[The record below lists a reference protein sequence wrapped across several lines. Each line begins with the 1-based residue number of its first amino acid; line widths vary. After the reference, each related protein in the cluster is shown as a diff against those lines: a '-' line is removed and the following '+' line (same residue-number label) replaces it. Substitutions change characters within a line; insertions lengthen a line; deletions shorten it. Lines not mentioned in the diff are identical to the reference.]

1 MAAMDAQ
8 YVCGMFQRLSVALLL
23 LPLMGCVKDRQ
34 FEPVAPLPGGIV
46 IAPGVLKV
54 NEFVATGS
62 QNVNEFGT
70 AEDWFEIYNPNNA
83 ALLLE
88 AGKWFVTDAGPGNPT
103 KYELPEVSIP
113 ARGFLVIW
121 CDGLN
126 TVETQIHTNFALSAA
141 GEHLLIHYKS
151 GSTEFTVDDYQYGQ
165 QSVPGA
171 SMGRYPDGEDNWIL
185 FTTPTPGEPNQ

>member
-1 MAAMDAQ
+1 
-8 YVCGMFQRLSVALLL
+8 MFQRLSVVLLV
-23 LPLMGCVKDRQ
+23 LPLLGCVKDRQ
-34 FEPVAPLPGGIV
+34 FGPEAPLPGGIV
-46 IAPGVLKV
+46 LAPGVLRV
-54 NEFVATGS
+54 NEFVTTGS

-103 KYELPEVSIP
+103 KYELPELTIP

-126 TVETQIHTNFALSAA
+126 TVETQVHTNFALSAA
-141 GEHLLIHYKS
+141 GEHLLIHYNS
-151 GSTEFTVDDYQYGQ
+151 GATEFTVDDHQYGQ
-165 QSVPGA
+165 QSVAGA

-185 FTTPTPGEPNQ
+185 FTAPTPGGPNQ